1 MASVLKGGCGIEAL
15 RARELIL
22 SPNMKK
28 AGKFRAD
35 SGRVC
40 HLVWLEQREEIM
52 KIKTEENV
60 GKISW
65 DPVMED
71 FNLKDVSLIL

>member
-1 MASVLKGGCGIEAL
+1 
-15 RARELIL
+15 
-22 SPNMKK
+22 MKR

-40 HLVWLEQREEIM
+40 HPVWLEQREEIM
-52 KIKTEENV
+52 KIKTEETV

>member
-1 MASVLKGGCGIEAL
+1 MKG
-15 RARELIL
+15 
-22 SPNMKK
+22 
-28 AGKFRAD
+28 AGSFGAD

-40 HLVWLEQREEIM
+40 HPVWQEQREEIM
-52 KIKTEENV
+52 KMKKEGNV

-71 FNLKDVSLIL
+71 FNF